1 MPSSPELANVVFNA
15 ALSQIQEII
24 NSKHGDATNGEK
36 LVRIAWVIGNLPTDI
51 RETVINEAQ
60 NRVTIGWATG
70 MKPTNW

>member
-1 MPSSPELANVVFNA
+1 MPSSPELANVAFNA
-15 ALSQIQEII
+15 AISQIQEIL
-24 NSKHGDATNGEK
+24 NSKHHDATGGEK
-36 LVRIAWVIGNLPTDI
+36 VVRIAWVIGNLPTDV